1 MIPSERDLLQDRRR
15 LTVKTV
21 AQSFWRQGMLTY
33 GDFAPINEVVMA
45 VEDIEPGHASTLL
58 PLTLLALQTV
68 EAHDGA

>member
-21 AQSFWRQGMLTY
+21 AQSFWWQRMLTY
-33 GDFAPINEVVMA
+33 GNFAPINEVVMA

>member
-21 AQSFWRQGMLTY
+21 AQSSWWQRMLTY

-58 PLTLLALQTV
+58 PLTLLAPQTV

>member
-1 MIPSERDLLQDRRR
+1 MIPSERDLLQDRLR

-21 AQSFWRQGMLTY
+21 AQSFWWQRMLTS

>member
-15 LTVKTV
+15 LTVKTI
-21 AQSFWRQGMLTY
+21 AQSFWWQGMLTS

-45 VEDIEPGHASTLL
+45 VEDIEPGHASTFL
-58 PLTLLALQTV
+58 PLTLLAPQTV